1 VRRALLAAVA
11 AALGMLVLAGP
22 ASAVGSATA
31 GTVAGS
37 ALGGSGARGLAG
49 SGAVVAGP
57 QTSGREITRYDATA
71 QLDVDGTAHVVLD
84 FDFDFGDDPGHGPFL
99 TLVTRQGYDD
109 QHDRAFRYSDIH
121 ASSPTGAP
129 AQVNR
134 EDTDDAIVLRIGD
147 PDRGDISGTQTYCV
161 SYTVKGLV
169 NPANPEHSGDELYWN
184 VIGSGWEV
192 PLDDISVTVTGPAD
206 VEGVACFAGPGGSA
220 EPCTSAQH
228 SGPTSTFAQDA
239 LAVGDQL
246 STVTGWPGGTFP
258 GVEPII
264 VSKPDPAAAFRPLS
278 AWGAV
283 ALVVLVGGV
292 VLAVRRVRRVGRDRA
307 YLGLTPGLRPGA
319 GLTSGSGFR
328 DKRAPVAVQFTPPDG
343 VHPGQVGTL
352 VDEKADPVDVT
363 ATLVDLAVRGYL
375 RIEAVPRSDPKKEPK
390 DWTLVQLERPAGD
403 ALEPYE
409 ATLLNAL
416 FTGRSSV
423 TLSDLRTTFAS
434 SMKSVQ
440 DGLYEDVTKRG
451 WFRSN
456 PSSVRAAW
464 FAAGIALVVAGGVVG
479 FFLLAAGI
487 TWRGVVL
494 VPIALA
500 IVGVVVMALANRAPA
515 RTADGTAVLAQT
527 LGFRQY
533 IATAEANQI
542 RFEEGQD
549 IFSRYLPYA
558 IVFGLTDRWARVFA
572 ELAAQGRAVAQ
583 PSWYVGGG
591 FYPGPGL
598 FWATGLAS
606 SMDRF
611 SSIAT
616 SSLSAPT
623 PGSSGGSGF
632 GGGGFSGGGVG
643 GGGGGGW

>member
-1 VRRALLAAVA
+1 VRRAWLAAAVA
-11 AALGMLVLAGP
+11 ALGTLLLAGP
-22 ASAVGSATA
+22 AAAASGPGV
-31 GTVAGS
+31 VA
-37 ALGGSGARGLAG
+37 AASGV
-49 SGAVVAGP
+49 VVAGP

-71 QLDVDGTAHVVLD
+71 HLDADGTAHVVLD

-99 TLVTRQGYDD
+99 TLTTRQGYDD
-109 QHDRAFRYSDIH
+109 THDRAFRYSDIT

-129 AQVNR
+129 ATINR

-147 PDRGDISGTQTYCV
+147 KNRGDISGSQRYRV
-161 SYTVKGLV
+161 SYTVDGLV
-169 NPANPEHSGDELYWN
+169 NPANPDHSGDELYWN

-192 PLDDISVTVTGPAD
+192 PLDDVTVSVTGPAD
-206 VEGVACFAGPGGSA
+206 VEGAACFAGPGGSTDA
-220 EPCTSAQH
+220 CTSAQH
-228 SGPTSTFAQDA
+228 SGPTSTFTQDA
-239 LAVGDQL
+239 LAVGDEL

-258 GVEPII
+258 DARPII
-264 VSKPDPAAAFRPLS
+264 VAKPDPAAAFRPLS

-283 ALVVLVGGV
+283 ALVVLVGGI

-307 YLGLTPGLRPGA
+307 YLGLTPGLRPGP
-319 GLTSGSGFR
+319 GQTSGAGSGYR
-328 DKRAPVAVQFTPPDG
+328 DKRAPIAVQFTPPDG
-343 VHPGQVGTL
+343 VRPGQVGTL
-352 VDEKADPVDVT
+352 VDEQADPVDVT

-375 RIEAVPRSDPKKEPK
+375 RIEAVPRSNPKKEPK
-390 DWTLVQLERPAGD
+390 DWTLVQLDPPAGEE
-403 ALEPYE
+403 LHPYE
-409 ATLLNAL
+409 VTLLNAL
-416 FTGRSSV
+416 FTGRTSV

-434 SMKSVQ
+434 SMKRVQ
-440 DGLYEDVTKRG
+440 DGLYEDVTRRG

-464 FAAGIALVVAGGVVG
+464 FGGGIGLLVAGGLIG

-487 TWRGVVL
+487 AWRGVAL
-494 VPIALA
+494 VPVALVL
-500 IVGVVVMALANRAPA
+500 IGIVVMALARRAPA
-515 RTADGTAVLAQT
+515 RTEDGTAVLAQT

-533 IATAEANQI
+533 LATAEANQI

-549 IFSRYLPYA
+549 VFSRYLPYA
-558 IVFGLTDRWARVFA
+558 IIFGLTDRWARVFA
-572 ELAAQGRAVAQ
+572 ELAAQGRAIAQ

-598 FWATGLAS
+598 FWATGFAS

>member
-1 VRRALLAAVA
+1 MRRALLAAA
-11 AALGMLVLAGP
+11 AAAVVALGTLALAGP
-22 ASAVGSATA
+22 AAAA
-31 GTVAGS
+31 PPVAGRAS
-37 ALGGSGARGLAG
+37 
-49 SGAVVAGP
+49 VVAGP

-71 QLDVDGTAHVVLD
+71 TLDADGKAHVVID
-84 FDFDFGDDPGHGPFL
+84 FDFDFGDNPGHGPFL

-109 QHDRAFRYSDIH
+109 QHDRAFRYSDIT
-121 ASSPTGAP
+121 SSSSTGAP
-129 AQVNR
+129 AKLNR
-134 EDTDDAIVLRIGD
+134 EDTDNAIILRIGD
-147 PDRGDISGTQTYCV
+147 PDRGDISGTQTYRV
-161 SYTVKGLV
+161 SYTVDGLV
-169 NPANPEHSGDELYWN
+169 NPANPDHSGDELYWN

-192 PLDDISVTVTGPAD
+192 PLDAISVKVTGPAD
-206 VEGVACFAGPGGSA
+206 VEGAACFAGPSGSTDS
-220 EPCTSAQH
+220 CTSAQH
-228 SGPTSTFAQDA
+228 SGPTSTFTQDA

-264 VSKPDPAAAFRPLS
+264 VAKPDPAAAFRPLTP
-278 AWGAV
+278 WGAV
-283 ALVVLVGGV
+283 ALALLVAGV
-292 VLAVRRVRRVGRDRA
+292 VLAVRRIRRVGRDRA

-319 GLTSGSGFR
+319 GQTSGSGYR
-328 DKRAPVAVQFTPPDG
+328 DKRAPIAVQFTPPDG
-343 VHPGQVGTL
+343 VRPGQVGTL

-375 RIEAVPRSDPKKEPK
+375 RIEAVPRSNPEKAPK
-390 DWTLVQLERPAGD
+390 DWTLVQLEPPPGE
-403 ALEPYE
+403 LHPYE

-423 TLSDLRTTFAS
+423 RLSDLRTTFAS
-434 SMKSVQ
+434 SMKQVQ
-440 DGLYEDVTKRG
+440 DGLYEDVTRLG

-456 PSSVRAAW
+456 PSSVRAGW
-464 FAAGIALVVAGGVVG
+464 VGGGIALLVAGGLIG

-487 TWRGVVL
+487 DWRGVAL
-494 VPIALA
+494 VPIALVVIG
-500 IVGVVVMALANRAPA
+500 IVVAAMAKWAPA
-515 RTADGTAVLAQT
+515 RTEDGTAVLAQT

-549 IFSRYLPYA
+549 VFSRYLPYA
-558 IVFGLTDRWARVFA
+558 IIFGLTDRWARVFA

-632 GGGGFSGGGVG
+632 SGGGFSGGGVG